1 MKNCAIFLRGVA
13 IFVITLV
20 LLNLTSCAT
29 TPKRDNSK
37 SDIETVKISVWASE
51 QKKSLME
58 DFLREFAEQRK
69 DEINLEFTVSV
80 QGEDSCGAQV
90 MSDIKGAAD
99 IFCFADDQLN
109 ELKNADALL
118 DLADKKDT
126 LLERFGGEFCVASE
140 AVMREGHMYACPETS
155 GNGYFLYYNKK
166 YFEEKDVEKLDDILR
181 IAAENEKLF
190 SMDIENGW
198 YLYSFFKGAGFNVF
212 ADTLNGKNL
221 CDWNSTDKEYKG
233 TDVLNALLKI
243 TGSEG
248 FVNWDDKE
256 FLRGV
261 REGSVI
267 AGVSGPWNAGI
278 MEEEWGEDYGAVKL
292 PTYTLKGK
300 QIQMCSFTGF
310 KLLGINANTKY
321 PELCMDIVD
330 YITIEKNQIRE
341 FETTG
346 EIPANIKARDQEEI
360 DNSVAARALADQS
373 EFSYIQN
380 VNNPYWEA
388 SRKMGVIIAGGNRDD
403 KDLQEIL
410 DNMVRDTCAYV

>member
-1 MKNCAIFLRGVA
+1 
-13 IFVITLV
+13 
-20 LLNLTSCAT
+20 
-29 TPKRDNSK
+29 
-37 SDIETVKISVWASE
+37 
-51 QKKSLME
+51 ME

-80 QGEDSCGAQV
+80 QGEDSCGTQV
-90 MSDIKGAAD
+90 MSDVKGAAD

-109 ELKNADALL
+109 ELKNGDALL

-166 YFEEKDVEKLDDILR
+166 YFEEKDVEKLDDILK

-212 ADTLNGKNL
+212 ADALNGKNL

-261 REGSVI
+261 REGEVI

-278 MEEEWGEDYGAVKL
+278 MEEEWGEDYGAAKL

-360 DNSVAARALADQS
+360 DNSVVARALADQS

-380 VNNPYWEA
+380 INNPYWEA

-403 KDLQEIL
+403 KDLQEVL
-410 DNMVRDTCAYV
+410 DNMVRDTCAYVKE